1 MIASRERVK
10 SRQSGLMIGLVVG
23 TDVGASMGI
32 CDRGLTTVREGEGR
46 LMASANDD
54 NCNEMV
60 DKGIWQMP
68 IPQSPP
74 AHD

>member
-1 MIASRERVK
+1 V
-10 SRQSGLMIGLVVG
+10 GIGDG
-23 TDVGASMGI
+23 
-32 CDRGLTTVREGEGR
+32 GLTTVGEGEGR

-60 DKGIWQMP
+60 DKGIWQEP

>member
-1 MIASRERVK
+1 MKWLDEMLVGGGYWGWSTV
-10 SRQSGLMIGLVVG
+10 GIGDG
-23 TDVGASMGI
+23 
-32 CDRGLTTVREGEGR
+32 GLTTVGEGEGR

-60 DKGIWQMP
+60 DKGIWQEP